1 MAEIYTY
8 IAAKNVCKC
17 PTSMEKCWT
26 SLFLREMQA
35 KATVSCHCTLT
46 RMVRFKILTI
56 VRVGKDIEQL

>member
-35 KATVSCHCTLT
+35 KATMSCHCTLT
-46 RMVRFKILTI
+46 RMVL
-56 VRVGKDIEQL
+56 